1 MTIRSVYFL
10 VFRVFGLFLVK
21 DILMVIPYLVS
32 PVLIYFDSDFKS
44 ESLLSLILPFI
55 VICILILVSWFFL
68 FRPHKILDKIN
79 LEAEELN
86 EPLTVSISA
95 KSVILVSI
103 IVTTGLLFLEEIPNF
118 FKLLYQYYDESQ
130 IKFSEKKPS
139 LLFLLISFVKIL
151 LGLLVFGERKRIVE
165 FISKEIPEKQ

>member
-1 MTIRSVYFL
+1 MEDY
-10 VFRVFGLFLVK
+10 
-21 DILMVIPYLVS
+21 
-32 PVLIYFDSDFKS
+32 
-44 ESLLSLILPFI
+44 
-55 VICILILVSWFFL
+55 
-68 FRPHKILDKIN
+68 KILDKIN